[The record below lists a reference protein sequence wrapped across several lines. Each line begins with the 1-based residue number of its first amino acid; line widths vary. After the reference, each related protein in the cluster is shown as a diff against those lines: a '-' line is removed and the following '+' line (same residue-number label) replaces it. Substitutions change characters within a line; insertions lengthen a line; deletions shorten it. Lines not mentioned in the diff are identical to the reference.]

1 MAVSLEEAPAM
12 TEPVVIEEQL
22 YCSLTGKPISGDAV
36 YWAPPLVTARE
47 LVATIVSGLF
57 RAPGSLGHIL
67 FAEQPNVPYA
77 KDAREELAARRSSEQ
92 AKLLGVLLLAVAL
105 LAAPIIL
112 LSLR

>member
-1 MAVSLEEAPAM
+1 MAVSLEEAPVVAK
-12 TEPVVIEEQL
+12 PVVIEEQL
-22 YCSLTGKPISGDAV
+22 YCSLTGKPISGEAV

-47 LVATIVSGLF
+47 LVATTISALL

-77 KDAREELAARRSSEQ
+77 QEAREELAARRSSEQ

>member
-1 MAVSLEEAPAM
+1 MAVSLDEAPAA

-22 YCSLTGKPISGDAV
+22 YCSLTGKPISAEEA

-47 LVATIVSGLF
+47 LVATIFTSLF
-57 RAPGSLGHIL
+57 RAPGTLGHIL
-67 FAEQPNVPYA
+67 FAEQANVPYA
-77 KDAREELAARRSSEQ
+77 QEAREELGARRSSEQ
-92 AKLLGVLLLAVAL
+92 AKLLAGLLLAVAL